1 MYNELAAL
9 RLRPFQLDRDES
21 ILKAL
26 ASGGVEA
33 KGNLKQAVEEEEDYE
48 SLPAD
53 TSHFIHLLAG
63 GLAGMTEHCA
73 MYPFDAIKVNI
84 KTMMH

>member
-1 MYNELAAL
+1 MIPEEAFPAGEVAFPSSETHSSTIISQN
-9 RLRPFQLDRDES
+9 
-21 ILKAL
+21 
-26 ASGGVEA
+26 ASV
-33 KGNLKQAVEEEEDYE
+33 KQAVEEEEDYE